1 VTGTGP
7 SGSARPD
14 AAVCSA
20 RGCDRPATTGIRWNN
35 RKIHPPERRKTWLA
49 CAEHEAS
56 LTEFLTARG
65 MYRET
70 VGVDELARLDQ
81 ETSTS

>member
-1 VTGTGP
+1 
-7 SGSARPD
+7 
-14 AAVCSA
+14 VCSA
-20 RGCDRPATTGIRWNN
+20 KGCDRPATVAIRWNN

-49 CAEHEAS
+49 CGDHDQG
-56 LTEFLTARG
+56 LTQFLTVRG

-70 VGVDELARLDQ
+70 VDVRELTELDQ